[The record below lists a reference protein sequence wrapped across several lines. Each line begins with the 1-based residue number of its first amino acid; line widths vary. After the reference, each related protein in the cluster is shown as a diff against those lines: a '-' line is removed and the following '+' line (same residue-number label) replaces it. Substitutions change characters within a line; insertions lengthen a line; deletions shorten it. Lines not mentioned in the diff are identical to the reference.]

1 MRHGALLD
9 LLVSRLTILF
19 AVFGL
24 FPAIMALFVPDARS
38 AGPVIGLSFLVC
50 AQVGGF
56 VSQRMMTARRCGF
69 AWTLP
74 GFRRELLRQF
84 VGCGVAVSLAGGLIP
99 AAIATGTT
107 MPSLAVGATGF
118 AAFSL
123 GGVLCL
129 IPEAPPLLML
139 ASWALFF
146 LVGTSTPA
154 ALLDTPVAVFAIA
167 LAISTAALWLGFRSR
182 AFRWSALDAL
192 GGKVGVFSTQMQSLL
207 RWPKRTRRQSVAR
220 RDGASPE
227 AASRAPYVGTS
238 VFRGVI
244 SSYHSARRPWLFV
257 NLVAEVVVFALMTAA
272 FVWLNRVTDGPAASE
287 NVWFGLVM
295 VGSIFSS
302 MGRGLCSRVGLPWS
316 RRHHLAVA
324 YALDLLNTL
333 GFLLATCPLA
343 IVVFIVIA
351 HPDGQLIAAL
361 ARAGAATAVFL
372 PVFQWPGRPPT
383 GGPGLGQLQKISW
396 VTFIRP
402 LVIVSVVGLC
412 VYGLPVIVS
421 SLVAQAIVLATL
433 LVASQA
439 LYWLKLRHAF
449 ITCDLVGQET

>member
-9 LLVSRLTILF
+9 LLVSRLTIF
-19 AVFGL
+19 YAVFAL
-24 FPAIMALFVPDARS
+24 FPAVTALFVPDARS

-56 VSQRMMTARRCGF
+56 VSQRMMTARRCAFG
-69 AWTLP
+69 WTLP
-74 GFRRELLRQF
+74 GFRRELLREF
-84 VGCGVAVSLAGGLIP
+84 AACGVAVSLAGGLIP
-99 AAIATGTT
+99 AAIATGAT

-154 ALLDTPVAVFAIA
+154 ALLDTPVAVLTIA
-167 LAISTAALWLGFRSR
+167 LAVSAASLWLGFRSR
-182 AFRWSALDAL
+182 TFRWSASDAL
-192 GGKVGVFSTQMQSLL
+192 QGNVGVFSTQMQSL
-207 RWPKRTRRQSVAR
+207 RWWPKRRSQ
-220 RDGASPE
+220 GAGAVTE
-227 AASRAPYVGTS
+227 VASRARYVSTS
-238 VFRGVI
+238 VSRGVI
-244 SSYHSARRPWLFV
+244 SSYQAARRPWLFV

-302 MGRGLCSRVGLPWS
+302 TGRGLSSRAGLPWS

-324 YALDLLNTL
+324 YALDLLITL
-333 GFLLATCPLA
+333 RFLLATCPVA
-343 IVVFIVIA
+343 IAVFIVIA

-396 VTFIRP
+396 VTFTRP

-412 VYGLPVIVS
+412 VYGLPVMVS
-421 SLVAQAIVLATL
+421 SPVAQAIVLATL

-439 LYWLKLRHAF
+439 LYWLKLRRAF
-449 ITCDLVGQET
+449 ITCDLVGQAT